1 MCIYH
6 LHKNVNAT
14 MDVWS
19 AKHDRMTGAVIM
31 EKAQERKLKWYGHL
45 MRREEHYVGRR
56 TVGME
61 VQGRG
66 RKPTRRWMDR
76 VRDDIKEKG
85 LSGKEVYIRAA
96 RHLHH

>member
-1 MCIYH
+1 MCSYH
-6 LHKNVNAT
+6 LHRNVNAT
-14 MDVWS
+14 MDVRS

-31 EKAQERKLKWYGHL
+31 EKAQERKLKWYGQL

-61 VQGRG
+61 VQGR
-66 RKPTRRWMDR
+66 RRWMDR
-76 VRDDIKEKG
+76 VRESRDDIKEKG

-96 RHLHH
+96 RRLHH